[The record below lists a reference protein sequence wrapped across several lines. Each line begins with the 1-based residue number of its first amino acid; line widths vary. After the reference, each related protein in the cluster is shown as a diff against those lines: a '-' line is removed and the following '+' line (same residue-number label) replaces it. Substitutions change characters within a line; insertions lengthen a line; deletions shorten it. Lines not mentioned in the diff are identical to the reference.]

1 MAKSYLPIFAFLSLF
16 SLLLIHKPLYA
27 QKVNDESFFRDVYNQ
42 YRQKVEEY
50 NLRHEDYL
58 LKRAQYLNFKTLTA
72 QENALASTKA
82 MLQARDDVVI
92 WYFRVL
98 KESLK
103 TSKGVSGSTIE
114 RLTSILDQ
122 EEAWFLGHRE
132 LLTSA
137 ATLEDLVK
145 DSREAEERF
154 RKNDPI
160 IYEVLISRAN
170 GRVLD
175 FTTRTDKI
183 FEDIKAKLD
192 EIRKDTREKYSFS
205 FKKLALLDRWMLESQ
220 NLILR
225 SKEKQSQIDGIILD
239 LTKAKTRSE
248 AEYDIAISTLTQSQL
263 YLRDATAFLEEVIR
277 EIKTSE

>member
-263 YLRDATAFLEEVIR
+263 YLRDATVFLEEVIR